1 MILNMFMTHLSMSS
15 QGARPFSGM
24 IATMAIQRTQ
34 SAEKSAVVQPTKLA
48 AESDALE
55 QSLRPR
61 SMQEYIGQGKIKEH
75 LLVHVQAARIRCE
88 PLGHTLLHGPPGL
101 GKTTLANIIANEMN
115 AQIRVTSGPAIEKPG
130 DLASILTNLAE
141 GDVLF
146 IDEVHRLRPAIE
158 EVLYGAMEDFLL
170 DIMIGKGPTA
180 RSVRLTIKPFT
191 LIAATTKAGS
201 VSAPLRDRFL
211 HTFKLAFYDDEEM
224 KHIVDRSASILGVAL
239 DADASQLIA
248 GASRAT
254 PRIGNRLVRAVR
266 DFAQV
271 RGADRIDLDCV
282 TSTLSSLDV
291 DSDGLDAVDRK
302 LLSTLV
308 DAFGGGPV
316 GLSTLAAIL
325 SEEQETIEDMYEPF
339 LLQQG
344 YLQRT
349 PKGRMAAKRAYE
361 KLGRQMPKSAQQSML

>member
-1 MILNMFMTHLSMSS
+1 MLLSMV
-15 QGARPFSGM
+15 
-24 IATMAIQRTQ
+24 IQRQQ
-34 SAEKSAVVQPTKLA
+34 SAHAATVVQPTKLPH
-48 AESDALE
+48 ESDALE

-61 SMQEYIGQGKIKEH
+61 SMQEYVGQSKIKEH
-75 LLVHVQAARIRCE
+75 LLVHVQAARLRGE

-101 GKTTLANIIANEMN
+101 GKTTLANIIASEMN

-130 DLASILTNLAE
+130 DLASILTNLSE

-191 LIAATTKAGS
+191 LVAATTKAGA

-211 HTFKLAFYDDEEM
+211 HTFKLAFYDDDDM
-224 KHIVDRSASILGVAL
+224 KQIVDRSASILGAAL
-239 DADASQLIA
+239 HHDASRLIA

-271 RGADRIDLDCV
+271 RGESHIDLACV
-282 TSTLSSLDV
+282 ESTLASLDI
-291 DSDGLDAVDRK
+291 DFDGLDATDRK
-302 LLSTLV
+302 LLSIIV
-308 DAFGGGPV
+308 DTFGGGPV
-316 GLSTLAAIL
+316 GLSTLAAML
-325 SEEQETIEDMYEPF
+325 AEEQETIEDVYEPF
-339 LLQQG
+339 LLQRG
-344 YLQRT
+344 YVHRT

-361 KLGRQMPKSAQQSML
+361 KLGRQMPGGVQEAML